1 MGWPLQKDSEFRE
14 CFNYNLEKMRE
25 RGIINNELVRIK
37 TKYNEDFRHAST
49 DVNIVSKVTGQ
60 RSPSTDSI

>member
-37 TKYNEDFRHAST
+37 TKYNEDFRHASKH
-49 DVNIVSKVTGQ
+49 I
-60 RSPSTDSI
+60 